1 MSGQVG
7 QRLQEDSPRLLA
19 VAAINGDSEL
29 QTTVLEDLSDA
40 VNYRHWLAGLV
51 RPYLGDH
58 PLEIG
63 SGLGS
68 YVAEWL
74 PHVPR
79 ITATEADEQRLLSL
93 KKRFADDDRVVVRA
107 LHMPTEERGD
117 HSAVV
122 ALNVLEHI
130 EDHVGTLRSASRLL
144 RPGGAV
150 VLLVPAFPSA
160 MSEFDRVI
168 GHVRRY
174 TTGMLGNAL
183 TDAGLRIEQLHYV
196 NPVGLLGW
204 YVMCRLLRQR
214 PSNGPLLRAYDRI
227 VVPALRKAEGD
238 RRPPFGQSVFAVAR
252 V

>member
-1 MSGQVG
+1 MAEISG
-7 QRLQEDSPRLLA
+7 DTA
-19 VAAINGDSEL
+19 L
-29 QTTVLEDLSDA
+29 QTEVLEDLSDA
-40 VNYRHWLAGLV
+40 VNYRRWLADLV
-51 RPYLGDH
+51 RPHLADD

-63 SGLGS
+63 SGIGT

-74 PHVPR
+74 PDVPR
-79 ITATEADEQRLLSL
+79 FTATEADEHRLLGL
-93 KKRFADDDRVVVRA
+93 KKRFADDPRVVVRE
-107 LHMPTEERGD
+107 LYMPTDERAE

-130 EDHVGTLRSASRLL
+130 EDHVGTLRSAARLL

-174 TTGMLGNAL
+174 TTGMLGAAL
-183 TDAGLRIEQLHYV
+183 TDAGFRIEQLRYV

-204 YVMCRLLRQR
+204 YVMCRMLRQR
-214 PSNGPLLRAYDRI
+214 PSNGPVLRAYDRM
-227 VVPALRKAEGD
+227 VVPALRKADGL
-238 RRPPFGQSVFAVAR
+238 RAPFGQSVFAVAR